1 MAVTAGRGSLA
12 GTRGGTRSDSM
23 GAEMESAT
31 ASSHGIPIAY
41 EVRGTGSPALLF
53 VHGWSCDRTHW
64 KHQIE
69 EFEHRHEVV
78 AIDLPGHGQ
87 SGPGRPVATMS
98 AFAGDVT
105 AVVEERGLRQ
115 VILILVDTYR
125 QLGDERSPEQVERIV
140 GPLRADFASGA
151 RDFVRGMFSPA
162 TAQDLI
168 EWVLDGI
175 AAAPPETALSALEHA
190 LMFEPAVVEALKEI
204 RVPVFAIN
212 PDQGGDVESLRLH
225 GVSTVLMSGVGHF
238 GMLEDPATF
247 NRLLGEIIREIA
259 ASPARPG
266 G

>member
-1 MAVTAGRGSLA
+1 
-12 GTRGGTRSDSM
+12 
-23 GAEMESAT
+23 
-31 ASSHGIPIAY
+31 
-41 EVRGTGSPALLF
+41 
-53 VHGWSCDRTHW
+53 
-64 KHQIE
+64 
-69 EFEHRHEVV
+69 
-78 AIDLPGHGQ
+78 
-87 SGPGRPVATMS
+87 MS

-115 VILILVDTYR
+115 VILIGHSMGGDVITEAARHLGERVAGLVWVDTYR

-212 PDQGGDVESLRLH
+212 PDQGGDVKSLRLH